1 MSINQE
7 TLKQYKNI
15 DWGQLLRKDLGKTG
29 ELNEVKQNFD
39 RIKSIFDKI
48 ISYEV
53 LLDEVPNYQRTFEKA
68 IQNFI
73 NLCNGQ
79 ILGNSYT
86 NTADR
91 QSKITFIRSLEETL
105 ISQLSPVFNYFQFVD
120 PTNKGKQEDL
130 VKRLKDADTL
140 INKLEKAV
148 DVSSKIAQKQEVAE
162 YGNAFDDMA
171 EGIRNT
177 KIYKHPWLAWIIKY
191 VFKKYEKMGN
201 RQRAFSSQFWMIFIL
216 ILTLALACYFVFG
229 KKLELQDGANFFEK
243 IWNTLLEQNILL
255 KLFLI
260 SAGGYL
266 VAHFSRNY
274 SAEMNMYYTNKH
286 RQLALNSHQ
295 RILDSVIK
303 TETSNDAEIK
313 NAILLQVSKTMFDI
327 QETGYLKNG
336 NNPVPTTQIIET
348 VRTGIKSE

>member
-1 MSINQE
+1 MAINQE
-7 TLKQYKNI
+7 ILKQYKNI
-15 DWGQLLRKDLGKTG
+15 DWDKLLRKDLGQTG

-53 LLDEVPNYQRTFEKA
+53 LLNEVPNYQRAFEKA
-68 IQNFI
+68 INNFI
-73 NLCNGQ
+73 NSCNSQ

-91 QSKITFIRSLEETL
+91 QSKIAFIRSLEETL

-130 VKRLKDADTL
+130 AKRLKDADTL

-148 DVSSKIAQKQEVAE
+148 DVSSKIAQKQEVVE
-162 YGNAFDDMA
+162 YGNAFDEMA
-171 EGIRNT
+171 NKTNAIRARRNIIAMYISLAVT
-177 KIYKHPWLAWIIKY
+177 LFIALIFVWGKHLDIPD
-191 VFKKYEKMGN
+191 ES
-201 RQRAFSSQFWMIFIL
+201 FSL
-216 ILTLALACYFVFG
+216 
-229 KKLELQDGANFFEK
+229 KL
-243 IWNTLLEQNILL
+243 IWNTILDQNILL
-255 KLFLI
+255 KLFMV

-295 RILDSVIK
+295 RIIDSVIK
-303 TETSNDAEIK
+303 TETPNDAETK
-313 NAILLQVSKTMFDI
+313 NAILLQVAKTMFDI

-336 NNPVPTTQIIET
+336 NNPVPTTQIVET
-348 VRTGIKSE
+348 VRTGITRE